1 MSFVNVLAEVILT
14 RENLV
19 ANLKAG
25 EYRKKYIDFNKKKN
39 CNIYCA
45 RKFGNRSSAA
55 APLSHVSHQ
64 MKFAAKSS

>member
-25 EYRKKYIDFNKKKN
+25 EYRKKYIDFNKKR
-39 CNIYCA
+39 IVI
-45 RKFGNRSSAA
+45 FTVHGNSETGVPPQ
-55 APLSHVSHQ
+55 PLCR
-64 MKFAAKSS
+64 MCLIK